1 MDTGWTL
8 GVRRS
13 PSLGTGRTP
22 NGPRAAAGGE
32 LGRSVI
38 MIGAEYDEA
47 RLAGHYLAA
56 GLVVF
61 PSAVGLSF
69 NHTLA

>member
-1 MDTGWTL
+1 
-8 GVRRS
+8 
-13 PSLGTGRTP
+13 
-22 NGPRAAAGGE
+22 
-32 LGRSVI
+32 

-61 PSAVGLSF
+61 PRAVGLSF